1 MTKRGNGEGDRR
13 IGRAKSRANGDGD
26 VYPRKNRAYFLYHA
40 GLPAQAVVCGC
51 AGLR

>member
-1 MTKRGNGEGDRR
+1 MSKRGNGEGGRP

-40 GLPAQAVVCGC
+40 SLPAQAVVCGC
-51 AGLR
+51 TGLR